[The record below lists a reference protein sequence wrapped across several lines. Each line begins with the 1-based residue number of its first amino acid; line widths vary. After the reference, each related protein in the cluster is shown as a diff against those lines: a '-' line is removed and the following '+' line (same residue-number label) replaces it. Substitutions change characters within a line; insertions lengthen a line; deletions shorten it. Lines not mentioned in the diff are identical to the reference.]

1 VIRLVRR
8 PAPSRVML
16 WSSPLVAVALTFAL
30 GAALFAA
37 MGEPPAPALHALF
50 ISPVSDINGVSELLL
65 KASPLCLIALGLAVG
80 FRSNVWNIGAEGQM
94 YIGAVFAT
102 GLAIHFQ
109 ARWGGWML
117 PAMVLAGIAGGLAWA
132 AIVAA
137 LRAHLHASEILVS
150 LMLTYVAA
158 LIVKYLVFGP
168 WQDPAANNFP
178 LTVSFEDNG
187 LFSPLLRYFDF
198 LEGTRVNTSLLLT
211 LVAIPATWVF
221 MKLSFTGFQLRVAG
235 DAPAAA
241 RYAGH
246 SEKRAIWI
254 ALLASGGAAGLAG
267 VTEVAGPIGQL
278 NDRWTPGYG
287 FTAIIVAALGRLHP
301 VGIAFAALLMAL
313 LYIGGDTAQVAL
325 QLPKAISHV
334 FQGFLLM
341 ALLACEVLVHFRVQW
356 TASIRS
362 SPAA

>member
-1 VIRLVRR
+1 MIRLVRR
-8 PAPSRVML
+8 PVPSRLML
-16 WSSPLVAVALTFAL
+16 WASPPIAAALTFGV
-30 GAALFAA
+30 GAVFFAA
-37 MGEPPAPALHALF
+37 MGIAPGAALHALF
-50 ISPVSDINGVSELLL
+50 VAPVSDLNGVSELLL
-65 KASPLCLIALGLAVG
+65 KASPLCLIALGLAIG
-80 FRSNVWNIGAEGQM
+80 FRSNIWNIGAEGQM
-94 YIGAVFAT
+94 YVGAIFAT
-102 GLAIHFQ
+102 GLAIHYQ
-109 ARWGGWML
+109 QHWGAWML
-117 PAMVLAGIAGGLAWA
+117 PAMIVAGLAGGLLWA

-178 LTVSFEDNG
+178 LTVSFEDNA
-187 LFSPLLRYFDF
+187 LFAPLMAYFPV
-198 LEGTRVNTSLLLT
+198 LEGTRVNTSLILT
-211 LVAIPATWVF
+211 LLAIPLTWVF
-221 MKLSFTGFQLRVAG
+221 MKHSFTGFQLRVAG

-246 SEKRAIWI
+246 SEKRAVWI

-267 VTEVAGPIGQL
+267 VSEVAGPIGQL

-301 VGIAFAALLMAL
+301 AGIAIAALLMAL
-313 LYIGGDTAQVAL
+313 LYIGGETAQVAL
-325 QLPKAISHV
+325 QLPKAVSFV
-334 FQGFLLM
+334 FQGMLLM

-362 SPAA
+362 SRAA

>member
-8 PAPSRVML
+8 AAPSRAML
-16 WSSPLVAVALTFAL
+16 WGSPLMAVGLTFAL
-30 GAALFAA
+30 GAAVFAA
-37 MGEPPAPALHALF
+37 MGQPPFSAFHALF
-50 ISPVSDINGVSELLL
+50 ISPLSDLNGIAELLL

-109 ARWGGWML
+109 ERWGGWML
-117 PAMVLAGIAGGLAWA
+117 PAMILAGIAGGLLWA

-158 LIVKYLVFGP
+158 QIVKYLVFGP

-178 LTVSFEDNG
+178 FTVSFEDNASFG
-187 LFSPLLRYFDF
+187 SLV
-198 LEGTRVNTSLLLT
+198 EGTRLNTSVLLT
-211 LVAIPATWVF
+211 LAAIPLTWVF
-221 MKLSFTGFQLRVAG
+221 MKFSFTGFQLRVAG

-254 ALLASGGAAGLAG
+254 ALLVSGAAAGLAG
-267 VTEVAGPIGQL
+267 VTEVAGPIGNL

-301 VGIAFAALLMAL
+301 AGIAAASLLMAL
-313 LYIGGDTAQVAL
+313 LYIGGETAQVAL
-325 QLPKAISHV
+325 QLPRAIAYV
-334 FQGFLLM
+334 FQGLLLM

-356 TASIRS
+356 TASTRS
-362 SPAA
+362 SQAA

>member
-1 VIRLVRR
+1 MIRLVRR
-8 PAPSRVML
+8 PAPSRAML
-16 WSSPLVAVALTFAL
+16 WTSPVIAVAATFAL
-30 GAALFAA
+30 GAALFSAL
-37 MGEPPAPALHALF
+37 GQPAGAALHALF
-50 ISPVSDINGVSELLL
+50 IAPVTDLNGVSELLL
-65 KASPLCLIALGLAVG
+65 KASPLCLIALGLAIG

-109 ARWGGWML
+109 SAWGAWML
-117 PAMVLAGIAGGLAWA
+117 PAMIVAGIAGGLLWA

-178 LTVSFEDNG
+178 LTVSFEDNA
-187 LFSPLLRYFDF
+187 LFSPLLDYLGF
-198 LEGTRVNTSLLLT
+198 LEGTRVNTSLLFALI
-211 LVAIPATWVF
+211 AIPLAWVF
-221 MKLSFTGFQLRVAG
+221 MKHSFTGFQLRVAG

-254 ALLASGGAAGLAG
+254 ALLIGGAAAGLAG

-278 NDRWTPGYG
+278 NDRWVPGYG

-301 VGIAFAALLMAL
+301 VGIAVAALLMAL
-313 LYIGGDTAQVAL
+313 LYIGGETAQVAL
-325 QLPKAISHV
+325 QLPKAVSLV
-334 FQGFLLM
+334 FQGLLLM
-341 ALLACEVLVHFRVQW
+341 SLLAFEVLVHFRVQW
-356 TASIRS
+356 ASSIRS
-362 SPAA
+362 SRAA

>member
-1 VIRLVRR
+1 MIRLARR
-8 PAPSRVML
+8 PTPSRAML
-16 WSSPLVAVALTFAL
+16 WSSPLVAVALTFAV
-30 GAALFAA
+30 GATIFAA
-37 MGEPPAPALHALF
+37 MGHAPFSVLHALF
-50 ISPVSDINGVSELLL
+50 VSPLSDLNGVSELLL
-65 KASPLCLIALGLAVG
+65 KASPLCLIALGLAIG

-109 ARWGGWML
+109 ASWGGWML
-117 PAMVLAGIAGGLAWA
+117 PAMILAGIAGGLAWA
-132 AIVAA
+132 ALVAA

-178 LTVSFEDNG
+178 FTVSFEDNA
-187 LFSPLLRYFDF
+187 LFAPLLHYLGF
-198 LEGTRVNTSLLLT
+198 LEGTRVNTSLIIT
-211 LVAIPATWVF
+211 IAAIALTWVF

-246 SEKRAIWI
+246 SEERAIWI

-301 VGIAFAALLMAL
+301 VGIAVAALLMAL
-313 LYIGGDTAQVAL
+313 LYIGGETAQVAL
-325 QLPKAISHV
+325 QLPRAISHV
-334 FQGFLLM
+334 FQGLLLM

-362 SPAA
+362 SRAA

>member
-1 VIRLVRR
+1 VMRLLRR
-8 PAPSRVML
+8 PAPSRAML
-16 WSSPLVAVALTFAL
+16 WCSPLIAVALTFAL

-37 MGEPPAPALHALF
+37 MGQPPLAALHALF
-50 ISPVSDINGVSELLL
+50 VSPLSDMNGVAELLL

-80 FRSNVWNIGAEGQM
+80 FRSNIWNVGAEGQM
-94 YIGAVFAT
+94 YIGAVFAS

-117 PAMVLAGIAGGLAWA
+117 PAMILAGIAGGLAWA

-178 LTVSFEDNG
+178 FTVSFEDNA
-187 LFSPLLRYFDF
+187 LFSPLMNYVAAM
-198 LEGTRVNTSLLLT
+198 EGTRLNTSLLLT
-211 LVAIPATWVF
+211 LVAIPLTWIF
-221 MKLSFTGFQLRVAG
+221 LKLSFTGFQLRVAG

-254 ALLASGGAAGLAG
+254 ALLVSGAAAGLAG

-301 VGIAFAALLMAL
+301 AGIAAAALLMAL
-313 LYIGGDTAQVAL
+313 LYIGGETAQVAL
-325 QLPKAISHV
+325 QLPRAIAYV
-334 FQGFLLM
+334 FQGLLLM
-341 ALLACEVLVHFRVQW
+341 ALLACEVLVHFRLQW
-356 TASIRS
+356 TASTRS
-362 SPAA
+362 SQAA

>member
-1 VIRLVRR
+1 MIRLARR
-8 PAPSRVML
+8 AAPSRLML
-16 WSSPLVAVALTFAL
+16 WGAPLVAVALTFVL

-37 MGEPPAPALHALF
+37 MGQPPLSALHALF
-50 ISPVSDINGVSELLL
+50 VSPLSDLNGVSELLL

-94 YIGAVFAT
+94 YMGAVFAT

-109 ARWGGWML
+109 TRWGAWML
-117 PAMVLAGIAGGLAWA
+117 PAMILAGVAGGLAWA

-178 LTVSFEDNG
+178 LTVSFEDNA
-187 LFSPLLRYFDF
+187 LFSPLM
-198 LEGTRVNTSLLLT
+198 EGIRLNTSLLIT
-211 LVAIPATWVF
+211 LASIPLAWVF

-246 SEKRAIWI
+246 SEARAIWI
-254 ALLASGGAAGLAG
+254 VLLVSGGAAGLAG
-267 VTEVAGPIGQL
+267 VTEVAGPIGNL

-301 VGIAFAALLMAL
+301 VGIALAALLMAL
-313 LYIGGDTAQVAL
+313 LYIGGESAQVAL
-325 QLPKAISHV
+325 QLPKAVSSV
-334 FQGFLLM
+334 FQGLLLM
-341 ALLACEVLVHFRVQW
+341 ALLACEVLVHFRLQW
-356 TASIRS
+356 APSTRS
-362 SPAA
+362 SRAA

>member
-1 VIRLVRR
+1 VIRLARR
-8 PAPSRVML
+8 AAPSRLML
-16 WSSPLVAVALTFAL
+16 WGAPLVAVALTFVL

-37 MGEPPAPALHALF
+37 MGQPPLSALHALF
-50 ISPVSDINGVSELLL
+50 VSPLSDLNGVSELLL

-94 YIGAVFAT
+94 YMGAVFAT

-109 ARWGGWML
+109 TRWGAWML
-117 PAMVLAGIAGGLAWA
+117 PAMILAGVAGGLAWA

-178 LTVSFEDNG
+178 LTVSFEDNA
-187 LFSPLLRYFDF
+187 LFSPLM
-198 LEGTRVNTSLLLT
+198 EGIRLNTSLLIT
-211 LVAIPATWVF
+211 LASIPLAWVF
-221 MKLSFTGFQLRVAG
+221 MKLSFNGFQLRVAG

-246 SEKRAIWI
+246 SEARAIWI
-254 ALLASGGAAGLAG
+254 VLLVSGGAAGLAG
-267 VTEVAGPIGQL
+267 VTEVAGPIGNL

-301 VGIAFAALLMAL
+301 VGIALAALLMAL
-313 LYIGGDTAQVAL
+313 LYIGGESAQVAL
-325 QLPKAISHV
+325 QLPKAVSSV
-334 FQGFLLM
+334 FQGLLLM
-341 ALLACEVLVHFRVQW
+341 ALLACEVLVHFRLQW
-356 TASIRS
+356 APSTRS
-362 SPAA
+362 SRAA

>member
-1 VIRLVRR
+1 MIRLARGA
-8 PAPSRVML
+8 APSRAML
-16 WSSPLVAVALTFAL
+16 WGSPLIAVAATFVL

-37 MGEPPAPALHALF
+37 MGQPAGPALHALF
-50 ISPVSDINGVSELLL
+50 IAPVTDLNGVSELLL
-65 KASPLCLIALGLAVG
+65 KASPLCLIALGLAIG

-109 ARWGGWML
+109 ERWGAWML
-117 PAMVLAGIAGGLAWA
+117 PAMIFAGVAGGLLWA

-158 LIVKYLVFGP
+158 LVVKYLVFGP

-178 LTVSFEDNG
+178 LTVSFEDNA
-187 LFSPLLRYFDF
+187 LFSPLLSYFDS
-198 LEGTRVNTSLLLT
+198 LEGTRVNTSLFLT
-211 LVAIPATWVF
+211 VIAVPLAWLF
-221 MKLSFTGFQLRVAG
+221 MKHSFTGFKLRVAG

-254 ALLASGGAAGLAG
+254 VLLVSGGAAGLAG

-301 VGIAFAALLMAL
+301 VGIALASLLMAL
-313 LYIGGDTAQVAL
+313 LYIGGETAQVAL
-325 QLPKAISHV
+325 QLPKAVGLV
-334 FQGFLLM
+334 FQGLLLM
-341 ALLACEVLVHFRVQW
+341 TLLACEVLVSFRVQW
-356 TASIRS
+356 ASSTRS
-362 SPAA
+362 SQPA

>member
-1 VIRLVRR
+1 VIRLARR
-8 PAPSRVML
+8 AAPSRLML
-16 WSSPLVAVALTFAL
+16 WGSPPVAVALTFAL
-30 GAALFAA
+30 GAGLFAA
-37 MGEPPAPALHALF
+37 MGQPPLSALHALF
-50 ISPVSDINGVSELLL
+50 VSPLSDINGVSELLL

-109 ARWGGWML
+109 TRWGGWML

-178 LTVSFEDNG
+178 LTVSFEDNA
-187 LFSPLLRYFDF
+187 LFAPLFHYLPWM
-198 LEGTRVNTSLLLT
+198 EGTRLNSSVILT
-211 LVAIPATWVF
+211 IVAIPLTWLF

-254 ALLASGGAAGLAG
+254 VLLISGGAAGLAG
-267 VTEVAGPIGQL
+267 VAEVAGPIGNL

-301 VGIAFAALLMAL
+301 AGIAVAALLMAL

-325 QLPKAISHV
+325 QLPKAVSYV
-334 FQGFLLM
+334 FQGLLLM
-341 ALLACEVLVHFRVQW
+341 ALLACEVLVHFRMQW
-356 TASIRS
+356 APSTRS
-362 SPAA
+362 SRAA

>member
-1 VIRLVRR
+1 VIRLARR
-8 PAPSRVML
+8 PAPSRAMQ
-16 WSSPLVAVALTFAL
+16 WGSPLVAVAVTFLL
-30 GAALFAA
+30 GAAAFAA
-37 MGEPPAPALHALF
+37 MGQPPLAALHALF
-50 ISPVSDINGVSELLL
+50 VAPLSDLNGVAELLL

-80 FRSNVWNIGAEGQM
+80 FRSNIWNIGAEGQM
-94 YIGAVFAT
+94 YLGAVFAT

-109 ARWGGWML
+109 ERWGGWML

-132 AIVAA
+132 AIVAT

-178 LTVSFEDNG
+178 FTVSFDENA
-187 LFSPLLRYFDF
+187 LFSPLMNYLAA

-211 LVAIPATWVF
+211 LAAIPLTWIF
-221 MKLSFTGFQLRVAG
+221 MKFSFTGFRLRVAG

-241 RYAGH
+241 RYAGY

-254 ALLASGGAAGLAG
+254 ALL
-267 VTEVAGPIGQL
+267 GPIGNL

-301 VGIAFAALLMAL
+301 AGIAAASLLMAL
-313 LYIGGDTAQVAL
+313 LYIGGETAQVAL
-325 QLPKAISHV
+325 QLPRAIAYV
-334 FQGFLLM
+334 FQGLLLM
-341 ALLACEVLVHFRVQW
+341 ALLACEVLVHFRLQW
-356 TASIRS
+356 TASTRS
-362 SPAA
+362 SQAA

>member
-1 VIRLVRR
+1 MIRLVRR

-16 WSSPLVAVALTFAL
+16 WSAPLVAVALTFML

-37 MGEPPAPALHALF
+37 MGQPPLPALHALF
-50 ISPVSDINGVSELLL
+50 VSPLSDINGASELLL

-109 ARWGGWML
+109 TRWGGWML
-117 PAMVLAGIAGGLAWA
+117 PAMILAGIAGGLAWA

-158 LIVKYLVFGP
+158 LVVKYLVFGP

-178 LTVSFEDNG
+178 LTVSFEDNA
-187 LFSPLLRYFDF
+187 LFSPLMNYLGS

-211 LVAIPATWVF
+211 LVAIPLTWVF

-254 ALLASGGAAGLAG
+254 ALLVSGGAAGLAG
-267 VTEVAGPIGQL
+267 VSEVAGPVGQL

-301 VGIAFAALLMAL
+301 VGIALAALLMAL
-313 LYIGGDTAQVAL
+313 LYIGGETAQVAL

-334 FQGFLLM
+334 FQGLLLM
-341 ALLACEVLVHFRVQW
+341 ALLACEFLVHFRVQW
-356 TASIRS
+356 ASSIRS